1 MAGAGLLDLKRRIK
15 SVTSTR
21 KITKAMGLV
30 ATAKFRKI
38 RERAEG
44 TTPYFEKFE
53 SAVKGIALSSE
64 VASSKYFNAVE
75 GKKDIYIVIGSD
87 SGLCGGY
94 NTNIFSETVRAVE
107 GKNVSLITVGQ
118 KARTFFSLRNF
129 DTMAEYVELG
139 PTPSYKD
146 CVEIIRPA
154 IKAFEQGEA
163 SNVYV
168 VYTKFHSPVKQTVEF
183 LKVLPMEKEEGAKGS
198 EAIFEPSAA
207 EIFDY
212 IVPKYI
218 NTTMFYAVVNAIASE
233 YSSRMSAMDNAT
245 KNADELIDKLKLQFN
260 RARQSSITQEIT
272 EIVGGAE
279 ALHD

>member
-15 SVTSTR
+15 SIASTR
-21 KITKAMGLV
+21 KITKAMGIV
-30 ATAKFRKI
+30 ATTKFRKL

-44 TTPYFEKFE
+44 TTPYFDKFDV
-53 SAVKGIALSSE
+53 AIKGLALSSE
-64 VASSKYFNAVE
+64 VQSSKYFNGEE

-94 NTNIFSETVRAVE
+94 NTNIFNETLRTLKD
-107 GKNVSLITVGQ
+107 KNVSLITVGQ
-118 KARTFFSLRNF
+118 KARAFFGSRNF
-129 DTMAEYVELG
+129 DTISEFVDLG

-146 CVEIIRPA
+146 CVDIIRPA
-154 IKAFEQGEA
+154 INAFEKGEA

-168 VYTKFHSPVKQTVEF
+168 VYTKFHSPVKQTVEL
-183 LKVLPMEKEEGAKGS
+183 LKVLPMEKAEGAKGR
-198 EAIFEPSAA
+198 ELVFEPSAA

-218 NTTMFYAVVNAIASE
+218 STTMFYATVNSIASE
-233 YSSRMSAMDNAT
+233 YSSRMTAMDNAS
-245 KNADELIDKLKLQFN
+245 KNADELIEKLQMQYN
-260 RARQSSITQEIT
+260 RVRQSGITQEIT

-279 ALHD
+279 ALND

>member
-30 ATAKFRKI
+30 ATSKFRKL
-38 RERAEG
+38 RERAEQ
-44 TTPYFEKFE
+44 TTPYFDKFDE
-53 SAVKGIALSSE
+53 AIKELALSSE
-64 VASSKYFNAVE
+64 VQSSKYFNKIE
-75 GKKDIYIVIGSD
+75 GKKDIYIVLSSD

-94 NTNIFSETVRAVE
+94 NTNILNATLKAID
-107 GKNVSLITVGQ
+107 GKDTSLITVGQ
-118 KARTFFSLRNF
+118 KARGFFSSRNI
-129 DTMAEYVELG
+129 DTIAEFVDLG

-154 IKAFEQGEA
+154 INAFEENEV

-168 VYTKFHSPVKQTVEF
+168 VYTKFHSPIKQTVEF
-183 LKVLPMEKEEGAKGS
+183 LKVLPMEKSEEAKGR
-198 EAIFEPSAA
+198 EMIFEPSAG

-218 NTTMFYAVVNAIASE
+218 STTMFYATVNSIASE
-233 YSSRMSAMDNAT
+233 YSSRMAAMDNAT
-245 KNADELIDKLKLQFN
+245 KNADELLDALKLQFN

-279 ALHD
+279 ALDN

>member
-30 ATAKFRKI
+30 ATAKFKKL

-44 TTPYFEKFE
+44 TTPYFDKFDE
-53 SAVKGIALSSE
+53 VIKELALSSE
-64 VASSKYFNAVE
+64 VASSVYFNGVE
-75 GKKDIYIVIGSD
+75 GKKDIYVVLSSD

-94 NTNIFSETVRAVE
+94 NTNVLSQTLSAVK
-107 GKNVSLITVGQ
+107 GKEVSLITVGQ
-118 KARTFFSLRNF
+118 KARAFFSSRNF
-129 DTMAEYVELG
+129 DTMAEFVDLG

-146 CVEIIRPA
+146 CVDIIRPA
-154 IKAFEQGEA
+154 INAFEQGEA
-163 SNVYV
+163 SSVHV

-183 LKVLPMEKEEGAKGS
+183 VKVLPMERVEGAKGR
-198 EAIFEPSAA
+198 EMVFEPSAA

-218 NTTMFYAVVNAIASE
+218 STTMFYATVNSIASE
-233 YSSRMSAMDNAT
+233 YSSRMTAMDNAS

-279 ALHD
+279 ALND

>member
-30 ATAKFRKI
+30 ATSKFRKL
-38 RERAEG
+38 RERAEQ
-44 TTPYFEKFE
+44 TTPYFDKFDQAIKE
-53 SAVKGIALSSE
+53 LALSSE
-64 VASSKYFNAVE
+64 VQSSKYFNKVE
-75 GKKDIYIVIGSD
+75 DKKDIYIVLSSD

-94 NTNIFSETVRAVE
+94 NTNILNETFRRIE
-107 GKNVSLITVGQ
+107 GKNASLITVGQ
-118 KARTFFSLRNF
+118 KARGFFSSRNV
-129 DTMAEYVELG
+129 DTIAEFVDLG

-154 IKAFEQGEA
+154 ITAFENGEA

-168 VYTKFHSPVKQTVEF
+168 IYTKFHSPVKQTVEF
-183 LKVLPMEKEEGAKGS
+183 LKVLPMEKTEGAKGR
-198 EAIFEPSAA
+198 EMIFEPSAS

-218 NTTMFYAVVNAIASE
+218 STTMFYATVNAIASE
-233 YSSRMSAMDNAT
+233 YSSRMAAMDNAT
-245 KNADELIDKLKLQFN
+245 KNADELLDALKLQFN

-279 ALHD
+279 ALDS

>member
-30 ATAKFRKI
+30 ATSKFRKL
-38 RERAEG
+38 RERAEK
-44 TTPYFEKFE
+44 TTPYFEKFDAAIKE
-53 SAVKGIALSSE
+53 LALSSE
-64 VASSKYFNAVE
+64 VQSSSYFNGVE
-75 GKKDIYIVIGSD
+75 GKKDIYIVLGSD

-94 NTNIFSETVRAVE
+94 NTNIFNETVRRIE
-107 GKNVSLITVGQ
+107 GKDISLITVGQ
-118 KARTFFSLRNF
+118 KARGFFSHRNF
-129 DTMAEYVELG
+129 DTIAEYVDLG

-154 IKAFEQGEA
+154 INAFEKGEA

-168 VYTKFHSPVKQTVEF
+168 AYTKFHSPVKQTIEF
-183 LKVLPMEKEEGAKGS
+183 LRVLPMERVEGAKGR
-198 EAIFEPSAA
+198 EMVFEPSAA
-207 EIFDY
+207 GIFDY

-218 NTTMFYAVVNAIASE
+218 STTMFYATVNSIASE
-233 YSSRMSAMDNAT
+233 YSSRMNAMDNAT
-245 KNADELIDKLKLQFN
+245 KNADEIIADLQLQFN

-279 ALHD
+279 ALND

>member
-15 SVTSTR
+15 SVSSTR

-30 ATAKFRKI
+30 ATSKFRKL

-53 SAVKGIALSSE
+53 ASIKELALSSE
-64 VASSKYFNAVE
+64 VQASKYFHSVE
-75 GKKDIYIVIGSD
+75 GKKDIYIVLSSD

-94 NTNIFSETVRAVE
+94 NTNILNETLRTI
-107 GKNVSLITVGQ
+107 KDKDISLITVGQ
-118 KARTFFSLRNF
+118 KARGFFKARNF
-129 DTMAEYVELG
+129 DTMAEFVDLG

-146 CVEIIRPA
+146 CVDIIRPA
-154 IKAFEQGEA
+154 INAFEKQEA

-183 LKVLPMEKEEGAKGS
+183 LKVLPMEKVEGAKGR
-198 EAIFEPSAA
+198 EMIFEPSAA

-218 NTTMFYAVVNAIASE
+218 STTMFYATVNSIASE
-233 YSSRMSAMDNAT
+233 YSSRMTAMDNAT
-245 KNADELIDKLKLQFN
+245 KNADELIDALKLQFN

-279 ALHD
+279 ALND